1 VSEDQ
6 FVGLLGEGERL
17 HPGVEHVP
25 RPLRSGGGRD
35 ILKRSWRPESIE

>member
-25 RPLRSGGGRD
+25 RPLRSGGERD
-35 ILKRSWRPESIE
+35 ILNRSKR

>member
-17 HPGVEHVP
+17 HPGVENVP

-35 ILKRSWRPESIE
+35 VFKI